1 MKGMMSV
8 CALLVLS
15 APIAFA
21 QQQQQQN
28 GVESPNQASHQ
39 MQQLN
44 MDNAAREASFG
55 WYRQST
61 ERTIHSYPALVKLRA
76 KLAEAWQTLGMSAAD
91 AKTVADA
98 FRPESTGRTDRTS
111 LEGKSEEEVAKM
123 LRDALDKKNYQ
134 LANQLLIKYEQAR
147 LALSPSTS
155 PNGIR

>member
-15 APIAFA
+15 APAVFA
-21 QQQQQQN
+21 QQQQQHN
-28 GVESPNQASHQ
+28 GVESPNQLSHQ

-44 MDNAAREASFG
+44 RDNAAREASSG
-55 WYRQST
+55 WYWQSS
-61 ERTIHSYPALVKLRA
+61 ERTINSYQALIKLRA
-76 KLAEAWQTLGMSAAD
+76 KLAEAWQTLGMSPAD

-98 FRPESTGRTDRTS
+98 FRPESTGRADHAS
-111 LEGKSEEEVAKM
+111 LEGRSEEEVAKM

-147 LALSPSTS
+147 LALAPSTS